1 MKDIIIKQKNKYMKS
16 EKAVLGFLAGLATGA
31 ILGVLFAPNA
41 GKETRIKIVEGA
53 KDVRDTASKK
63 VKDLSR
69 QAMEL
74 KDMAL
79 EKLSHAES
87 AVKDKLSQA
96 ESTIKRAEK
105 EAENTIKQKTNI

>member
-1 MKDIIIKQKNKYMKS
+1 MKYIIKQKNKHMKS

-53 KDVRDTASKK
+53 KDVRDTASKT
-63 VKDLSR
+63 VKDLSK

-79 EKLSHAES
+79 EKLSSAEKELKEKFAS
-87 AVKDKLSQA
+87 A
-96 ESTIKRAEK
+96 ESTVKQAEK
-105 EAENTIKQKTNI
+105 EIKQKTNI